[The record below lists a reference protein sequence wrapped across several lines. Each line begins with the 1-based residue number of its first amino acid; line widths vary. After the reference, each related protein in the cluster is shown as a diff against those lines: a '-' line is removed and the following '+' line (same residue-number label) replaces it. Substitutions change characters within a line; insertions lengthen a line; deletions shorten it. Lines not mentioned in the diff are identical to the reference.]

1 MSVPLELSSSVKE
14 LSPITGSGF
23 DPFLPVRDTPQR
35 DGDSKVNAVVKAEA
49 KSNQGPSKLLSLKV
63 LINNSP
69 FEALIDSACET
80 SCFSEDIAKK
90 AGCSIAASRFKFTL
104 ANGTNIQSPGTANC
118 ILSFEFDRILSPLVH
133 LKCQIPIIP
142 GVNQFLIGCDLLSS
156 LGLLKENS
164 LMINLNKEHSKIT
177 GAEATLDHLMV
188 DTPRKGL
195 VASTSTT
202 LDVSESRIELPKE
215 TEEKLL
221 KILNKHKDVFG
232 KPYPDGIKC
241 KPMTI
246 PFYNEGTTC
255 KKAPRNLNP
264 TKLGI
269 ANEIFDDLI
278 EDGFAEETSTESKFS
293 SPIVLVIYPDGKK
306 PRLTGRLLRNWRRE
320 RFHQAN

>member
-1 MSVPLELSSSVKE
+1 MDDPLPVSVPLELSSSVKE

-23 DPFLPVRDTPQR
+23 DPFLPVRDTPQW

-156 LGLLKENS
+156 LGLLK
-164 LMINLNKEHSKIT
+164 K
-177 GAEATLDHLMV
+177 
-188 DTPRKGL
+188 TP
-195 VASTSTT
+195 
-202 LDVSESRIELPKE
+202 
-215 TEEKLL
+215 
-221 KILNKHKDVFG
+221 
-232 KPYPDGIKC
+232 
-241 KPMTI
+241 
-246 PFYNEGTTC
+246 
-255 KKAPRNLNP
+255 
-264 TKLGI
+264 
-269 ANEIFDDLI
+269 
-278 EDGFAEETSTESKFS
+278 
-293 SPIVLVIYPDGKK
+293 
-306 PRLTGRLLRNWRRE
+306 
-320 RFHQAN
+320 